1 MHDDAKDLEVVVA
14 HQRAVI
20 CGVDPDSDR
29 PEDTHRKSRKV
40 MRIVDLPFDIDPVMA
55 RATRQRGTLQFVL
68 PRCQN
73 E

>member
-1 MHDDAKDLEVVVA
+1 MHDDAKDLEVVVG
-14 HQRAVI
+14 HRRAVI
-20 CGVDPDSDR
+20 CGVHPDSDR

-55 RATRQRGTLQFVL
+55 RAALQRGTLQVVL